1 MTKVTTHVSNKQTRA
16 LRKAILGGV
25 STLALAAMAG
35 ATLAQDAAAPAPAAP
50 AESDV
55 VVVTGVRGSL
65 QRAMTIKK
73 NATGVVDAISAEDI
87 GKYPDTNLAESVQR
101 IPGVSIDRV
110 NGEGSKVTVRGF
122 GPGFNLV
129 TLNGRTMPTA
139 SIDLIGTGNAF
150 AGGGSRNFDFSNI
163 AADSVSGFEVYKT
176 GKAHVASGGIGATLN
191 IKTLRPINKAGG
203 TGVLGIK
210 ALHAENLVDGKDWT
224 PEVTGAYSWANDDR
238 SFGVALFA
246 QYLERDNATRQVSQ
260 NSWNLDARAQFFDP
274 NSGRLRYAADKTTLL
289 TQITNAPPAGSLV
302 AYPND
307 SRYAFSQ
314 THNQRTNIGAT
325 AQFRPAENW
334 LFTADVLYVENKG
347 SEQRAEQTNWFNR
360 PFDQIVFE
368 QGESGIYNAL
378 FLQENL
384 NGTKDVGFEQQLL
397 GQKNTLQSIGLNAK
411 WDINDKMSLTF
422 DVHSSEGKATP
433 DNPNGT
439 SSVMMSIGAPVV
451 KDHSVDFRSGVPVQ
465 KYTVWDGNP
474 IYSTNSSGQLVN
486 SAGTVIVDANGAY
499 LAGFSAAD
507 RVIAGYRGNNNGKLD
522 VGDLGSQVARMA
534 TNSQTHTI
542 DEAKIDFTYD
552 FDGESRFDAGVNL
565 IKSRME
571 TTTGSTYQ
579 ALGDWG
585 IGNPGD
591 IAQFAPGLVETYDL
605 GGLFKD
611 FEIGQANTA
620 FRGNALDIYTAMA
633 KSTLYNATIPN
644 AALTS
649 NAVEEQITAA
659 YGQFTM
665 KGDFLGRRATVVAG
679 LRYEKTDVTA
689 SALQSQPVAIRW
701 TADNDFTLD
710 SSATIVSQEYQ
721 SDYDNWLPNI
731 DISWEAMDDVIARAS
746 FSKTI
751 ARPAYSNLYA
761 TTAPGTPPR
770 PTANGTNP
778 TAARGNPGLLP
789 LESSNIDF
797 SVEWYYGR
805 DSYMSLGYY
814 NKDVSNFVGTGR
826 IQANPFALRDP
837 SSGAAGSRSGI
848 AKDLLAGIN
857 QSTTDVN
864 LFTMTALYD
873 HYLKSGSTPT
883 VAQTQARNDYVA
895 NLDGSGNLN
904 QTYVDQVLKAYDL
917 VADANDP
924 LFVFDTNIPVN
935 NKTANLHGF
944 EFAIQHF
951 FGDSGF
957 GVSGSLT
964 TVNGDIGFD
973 NSAPPGTLQF
983 PLLGLSNT
991 YNATLIYDKG
1001 KWSGRVSYNW
1011 RDEFIIASNG
1021 GAQADP
1027 MYTEAFGTIDA
1038 SINYQITDN
1047 LQATFE
1053 GLNLN
1058 KAHIRNFGRD
1068 KTNIYFAQELDSR
1081 YQLGLRY
1088 KF

>member
-1 MTKVTTHVSNKQTRA
+1 MTTVSRSKLKGAVRGA
-16 LRKAILGGV
+16 FLGGV
-25 STLALAAMAG
+25 STLALVAMAG
-35 ATLAQDAAAPAPAAP
+35 TAMAQDAAPAAP

-65 QRAMTIKK
+65 QRSMNIKK

-139 SIDLIGTGNAF
+139 SIDLIGTGNTF

-191 IKTLRPINKAGG
+191 IKTLRPIGKSGS

-210 ALHAENLVDGKDWT
+210 ALHADNLVDGKDWT
-224 PEVTGAYSWANDDR
+224 PEVTGAYSWTND
-238 SFGVALFA
+238 SKTFGLSLFG
-246 QYLERDNATRQVSQ
+246 QYTERDNATRQATQ
-260 NSWNLDARAQFFDP
+260 NAWNLDTRAQFFDP

-289 TQITNAPPAGSLV
+289 TQITNPPPAGALV

-307 SRYAFSQ
+307 SRYALSQ

-334 LFTADVLYVENKG
+334 LLTVDALYVENKG

-360 PFDQIVFE
+360 PFDQVKFE

-378 FLQENL
+378 YLQENL
-384 NGTKDVGFEQQLL
+384 NGTKDIGFEQQLL
-397 GQKNTLQSIGLNAK
+397 GQKNTLQSLGFNAR
-411 WDINDKMSLTF
+411 WDMSDKATLTF

-433 DNPNGT
+433 DNSNGT
-439 SSVMMSIGAPVV
+439 SSVMISIGAPVV
-451 KDHSVDFRSGVPVQ
+451 KDHSVDFTSGIPVQ

-474 IYSTNSSGQLVN
+474 VYSTNSAGQLVN
-486 SAGTVIVDANGAY
+486 SGGTVIVDANGNY
-499 LAGFSAAD
+499 LTGFSAAD
-507 RVIAGYRGNNNGKLD
+507 RVIASYRGNNNGKLD

-534 TNSQTHTI
+534 TNSQQHKV
-542 DEAKIDFTYD
+542 DQAKIDFSYD
-552 FDGESRFDAGVNL
+552 FDGESRFDAG
-565 IKSRME
+565 IDFSKAKMT

-605 GGLFKD
+605 GGLFED
-611 FEIGQANTA
+611 FDVGQADIA
-620 FRGNALDIYTAMA
+620 FRGNALDIYTALA
-633 KSTLYNATIPN
+633 ASSLYKATIPS

-649 NAVEEQITAA
+649 NSVEEQIMAA

-710 SSATIVSQEYQ
+710 SSSTIVSQEYK
-721 SDYDNWLPNI
+721 SDYSNWLPSL

-751 ARPAYSNLYA
+751 ARAAYGNLYA

-778 TAARGNPGLLP
+778 TATRGNPGLLP
-789 LESSNIDF
+789 LESSNVDF

-805 DSYMSLGYY
+805 DSYVSLGFY
-814 NKDVSNFVGTGR
+814 NKDVNNFVGTGR

-883 VAQTQARNDYVA
+883 VAQTQARSDYVA

-924 LFVFDTNIPVN
+924 LFVFETNIPVN

-944 EFAIQHF
+944 EAAFQHF
-951 FGDSGF
+951 FGDTGF

-973 NSAPPGTLQF
+973 NSAAPGTQQF

-991 YNATLIYDKG
+991 YNLTAIYDKG
-1001 KWSGRVSYNW
+1001 AWSGRVSYNW
-1011 RDEFIIASNG
+1011 RDEFISATNVGSQG
-1021 GAQADP
+1021 DP
-1027 MYTEAFGTIDA
+1027 QYTEAFGTIDA
-1038 SINYQITDN
+1038 SLNYQITDN

-1058 KAHIRNFGRD
+1058 KAHIRIFGRD

>member
-486 SAGTVIVDANGAY
+486 SNGAY

>member
-1 MTKVTTHVSNKQTRA
+1 MNKVTTHVSNKQTRKM
-16 LRKAILGGV
+16 RKAILGGV
-25 STLALAAMAG
+25 STLALLAVAGTAA
-35 ATLAQDAAAPAPAAP
+35 AQDAASPAPAEA
-50 AESDV
+50 DV

-65 QRAMTIKK
+65 QRSMNIKK
-73 NATGVVDAISAEDI
+73 NATGVVDAITAEDI

-129 TLNGRTMPTA
+129 TLNGRVMPTA
-139 SIDLIGTGNAF
+139 SIDLIGGGNSF
-150 AGGGSRNFDFSNI
+150 AMGGSRSFDFSNI
-163 AADSVSGFEVYKT
+163 ASDSISGFEVYKT
-176 GKAHVASGGIGATLN
+176 GKAGVASGGIGATLN
-191 IKTLRPINKAGG
+191 IKTLRPIGKAGA
-203 TGVLGIK
+203 TGSVSLK
-210 ALHAENLVDGKDWT
+210 ALHGDGMVDGKEWT
-224 PEVTGAYSWANDDR
+224 PEATGVFSWTDDAK

-246 QYLERDNATRQVSQ
+246 QYSERDVATRQATQ
-260 NSWNLDARAQFFDP
+260 NNWNLDTRAQFFDP

-289 TQITNAPPAGSLV
+289 TQITNSPPAGSLV

-307 SRYAFSQ
+307 SRYALSQ

-334 LFTADVLYVENKG
+334 LLTVDALYVENKG

-360 PFDQIVFE
+360 PFDQIKFE

-378 FLQENL
+378 YLQENE
-384 NGTKDVGFEQQLL
+384 NGTKDIGFEQQLL
-397 GQKNTLQSIGLNAK
+397 AQKNTLQSLGFNAK

-451 KDHSVDFRSGVPVQ
+451 SQHSVDFTGDIPVQ

-474 IYSTNSSGQLVN
+474 VYKTNSGGQLVN
-486 SAGTVIVDANGAY
+486 AGGTVIVDANGNY
-499 LAGFSAAD
+499 LPGFSAAN
-507 RVIAGYRGNNNGKLD
+507 RVVTGYRGNNNGKLD

-534 TNSQTHTI
+534 VNSQEHKI
-542 DEAKIDFTYD
+542 DEAKIDFAYN
-552 FDGESRFDAGVNL
+552 FDDDSRFDAGL
-565 IKSRME
+565 DFIKSRMQ
-571 TTTGSTYQ
+571 TTTGQTYQ

-591 IAQFAPGLVETYDL
+591 VAQYAPGLVETYDL
-605 GGLFKD
+605 GSLFED
-611 FEIGQANTA
+611 FNPGQSDIA
-620 FRGNALDIYTAMA
+620 FRGNALDIYTALA
-633 KSTLYNATIPN
+633 KSSLYNTTIPT
-644 AALTS
+644 AAMTS
-649 NAVEEQITAA
+649 NSVEEQIMAA

-689 SALQSQPVAIRW
+689 SALQSTPVAIRW
-701 TADNDFTLD
+701 TADNDFTVD
-710 SSATIVSQEYQ
+710 SSSATVAQEYK
-721 SDYDNWLPNI
+721 SDYDHWLPNL
-731 DISWEAMDDVIARAS
+731 DISWEAMDDVIVRAS

-751 ARPAYSNLYA
+751 ARPAYINLYA
-761 TTAPGTPPR
+761 TTTPGTPPR

-778 TAARGNPGLLP
+778 TAMRGNPDLLP
-789 LESSNIDF
+789 LESSNIDL
-797 SVEWYYGR
+797 SAEWYYGR
-805 DSYMSLGYY
+805 DSYVSLGFY

-826 IQANPFALRDP
+826 IQANPFGLRDP

-848 AKDLLAGIN
+848 AKGLLAGIN

-873 HYLKSGSTPT
+873 HYLKTGSAPT

-924 LFVFDTNIPVN
+924 LFVFETNIPVN

-944 EFAIQHF
+944 EFAFQHF
-951 FGDSGF
+951 FGDTGF

-964 TVNGDIGFD
+964 TVNGDIAFD
-973 NSAPPGTLQF
+973 NSAPAGTQQF

-991 YNATLIYDKG
+991 YNVTAIYDKG
-1001 KWSGRVSYNW
+1001 AWSGRVSYNW
-1011 RDEFIIASNG
+1011 RDEFINATNI
-1021 GAQADP
+1021 GAQGDP
-1027 MYTEAFGTIDA
+1027 GYTEAFGTIDA

-1053 GLNLN
+1053 GLNLS
-1058 KAHIRNFGRD
+1058 KAHLRQHGRD
-1068 KTNIYFAQELDSR
+1068 TTNLYFAQELDTR
-1081 YQLGLRY
+1081 YQFGLRY